1 MNNADFWRSINGII
15 ADGFTPEGLQK
26 LDQYA
31 ELFINGRLV
40 YKRFSPFEQH
50 GCATGGAT
58 HVVAS
63 LLAGAKARSDSGAAS
78 YVDDFKREPRKRI
91 HYLRDGVYAL

>member
-1 MNNADFWRSINGII
+1 MNNADFWKSIDGII

-26 LDQYA
+26 LDHYA

-50 GCATGGAT
+50 GCAAGGTT

-63 LLAGAKARSDSGAAS
+63 LLAGAETAPDRDAAP
-78 YVDDFKREPRKRI
+78 DGNDFKRE
-91 HYLRDGVYAL
+91 LQLL